1 MPAADDDLTTTAS
14 YRLVGRG
21 SDLGIDVTG
30 ATAEVARRGSAPK
43 AATWH
48 GARLEPDGDHWTGHV
63 TIDL

>member
-1 MPAADDDLTTTAS
+1 MPAADDDRTTTAS

-43 AATWH
+43 AAT
-48 GARLEPDGDHWTGHV
+48 
-63 TIDL
+63 